1 MNFRQWRDN
10 EILAGLRPYNGNV
23 EFPDS
28 REFRMATLIPNAT
41 TRTRAVM
48 AAVVLGTA
56 LTAAPELSAS
66 QATVPTAAVDDI
78 TRYCQACW
86 RNARLPADR
95 WQDCTQQVFIRL
107 LERVSPEAWPN
118 VLKDL
123 ESTERREF
131 VRAIDAVKK
140 RTQRTRSSV
149 PFLADVADRH
159 DRFSN
164 EVKDQREAVN
174 AVAVSV
180 LSPRQRQIVELS
192 FGGWAIPEIADELG
206 TSPERIS
213 DEKYKAVQKL
223 RTYFGTT

>member
-1 MNFRQWRDN
+1 MNFRQWREN
-10 EILAGLRPYNGNV
+10 EIPAVVCPYNGNV

-56 LTAAPELSAS
+56 LTAAPELSATPAS
-66 QATVPTAAVDDI
+66 VPPAAVDDI

-107 LERVSPEAWPN
+107 LERVSPESWPN

-140 RTQRTRSSV
+140 RTQRTRSTV
-149 PFLADVADRH
+149 PYLAEVADRN
-159 DRFSN
+159 DRISN